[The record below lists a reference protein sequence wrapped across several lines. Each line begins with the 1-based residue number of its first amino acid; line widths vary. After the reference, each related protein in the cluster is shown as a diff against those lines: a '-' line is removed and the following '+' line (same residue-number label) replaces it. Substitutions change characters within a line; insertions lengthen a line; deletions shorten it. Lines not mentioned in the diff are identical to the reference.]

1 MEEINVIIGT
11 AADSRKRARDVKDE
25 ADLEEDMQQQD
36 TNPKPCKSSPS
47 KEGIIQFLSP
57 KSAGE
62 TTGFDED
69 MTIADSESNQRA
81 HTCTAGDL
89 DDCSGP
95 QEDQELDKLVF
106 EFLRTISTQVIV
118 SLLSAFPQSKSPF
131 VSVCGC
137 RTIVRRSYPSA

>member
-1 MEEINVIIGT
+1 
-11 AADSRKRARDVKDE
+11 
-25 ADLEEDMQQQD
+25 MQQLD

-137 RTIVRRSYPSA
+137 RNIVRRSYPSA